1 MSKTRYRDDE
11 PVKPVN
17 PNVLP
22 EDSADGDRTFTVD
35 EAGTASAEQASTGDT
50 QDGSMIEAFDEE
62 GAGIAAK
69 E

>member
-1 MSKTRYRDDE
+1 MSKTRHRE
-11 PVKPVN
+11 PKPVN
-17 PNVLP
+17 PNVLA

-35 EAGTASAEQASTGDT
+35 KKAGTASAEQATGDA